1 MINRPSPV
9 LASLATFAIL
19 VGCTAEDKWPGGQ
32 ADKAAP
38 RHVAPI
44 APDQVESYLAGATI
58 PPPASVSDVPTEAF
72 FEDGRY
78 LRQGRGLE
86 EGAYDVSGN
95 RVCVR
100 LPPAGDAVC
109 RYAYLVD
116 GKAVLSTAAE
126 AVAVTAENSG
136 YLKRDPSSPVRRGT
150 SGRSAEAAP
159 ISEGR
164 ARAAL
169 VGQTISRSPDVTE
182 SGSERFAAD
191 GGWLLMA
198 LDGAEGRYAIR
209 GNQVCVTVT
218 VGNAR
223 PGCRYL
229 YAADRGL
236 VLSTSS
242 DPAEVAPSNFIPIA
256 YDRPD

>member
-9 LASLATFAIL
+9 LVSLATFAML
-19 VGCTAEDKWPGGQ
+19 VGCTAEEGRAGGQ

-38 RHVAPI
+38 RRVAPI
-44 APDQVESYLAGATI
+44 APDQVRFYLAGATI
-58 PPPASVSDVPTEAF
+58 PPPETVSDFPTEMF
-72 FEDGRY
+72 FDNGHYR
-78 LRQGRGLE
+78 LQGRGAE
-86 EGAYDVSGN
+86 EGVYDVSGN

-100 LPPAGDAVC
+100 LQAADDPVC
-109 RYAYLVD
+109 RYAYLID
-116 GKAVLSTAAE
+116 GRAVLSTAAE
-126 AVAVTAENSG
+126 AAAVTAENSG
-136 YLKRDPSSPVRRGT
+136 YLKRGPPSSVRRGA
-150 SGRSAEAAP
+150 SGRSAGAVP
-159 ISEGR
+159 ISEER

-169 VGQTISRSPDVTE
+169 VGRTISRSPEVTE

-198 LDGAEGRYAIR
+198 LDGAEGRYTIR
-209 GNQVCVTVT
+209 DNQVCVKVA

-236 VLSTSS
+236 VLSTSP
-242 DPAEVAPSNFIPIA
+242 DPAEIAPSNSIPIV
-256 YDRPD
+256 YDSPD